1 MTTILT
7 SIGLSTGVPSTG
19 TRSTVLPS
27 TGLSTGVPSTGASLI
42 PDNFN
47 YDEAIQIRKNA
58 IAQLQ
63 VRINELNAQVDT
75 VMTYVSNNVSCELR
89 EPAMQTLQSKLQ
101 PIQNLISKASNAI
114 SQIQKEINELICR
127 KNFPP
132 GSKLRDCLIGGQAQS
147 SQSLQGQS
155 GSAGGNGAK
164 GRDASKLTRAQ
175 KLLACQAN
183 GANGSRGAAGGK

>member
-1 MTTILT
+1 
-7 SIGLSTGVPSTG
+7 
-19 TRSTVLPS
+19 VL
-27 TGLSTGVPSTGASLI
+27 PSTGASLI

-47 YDEAIQIRKNA
+47 YDGAIQIRKDA

-63 VRINELNAQVDT
+63 VKINELNAQVDT
-75 VMTYVSNNVSCELR
+75 VMAYVANNVSCEEMER
-89 EPAMQTLQSKLQ
+89 IMQALQSKLQ

-132 GSKLRDCLIGGQAQS
+132 GLKLRDCLTGGQ
-147 SQSLQGQS
+147 SQSNQSAQGQS
-155 GSAGGNGAK
+155 GSDGGNGANGK
-164 GRDASKLTRAQ
+164 DASKLTRAQ